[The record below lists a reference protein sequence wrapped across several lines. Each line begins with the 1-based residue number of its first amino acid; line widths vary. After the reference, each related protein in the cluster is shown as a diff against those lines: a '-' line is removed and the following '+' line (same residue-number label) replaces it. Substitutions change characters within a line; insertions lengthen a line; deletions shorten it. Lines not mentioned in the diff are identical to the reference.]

1 MPRRVLVADDDP
13 AQLKLALHMIRSL
26 DFEVFSAT
34 DGASALEQIQR
45 NRIQLAVLDWMMP
58 DYSGVQVCQRLAEL
72 PWIVHSIILTARES
86 KEDLAEAL
94 AAGASDY
101 LVKPFHPG
109 ELRARLQVGAR
120 LLSLQERSTHMQKME
135 SIGQLAAGVAH
146 EINTPAQFVSDN
158 LRFLKDSLGAL
169 MRVVDAHQEIVARLE
184 GGQAIPAE
192 MLEKVRGL
200 LEEVD
205 VDYVREEVPLALA
218 QSIDGIERVAKIV
231 RSMKQFSHPGS
242 SHCMLVDLNE
252 ALESTATVSRGEWKL
267 VADLALD
274 LDADLPEV
282 ECSPGEISQ
291 VFLNLVVN
299 AAHAI
304 VEACRD
310 GQKKGVIGIST
321 RRDGDHVRI
330 AISDTGAG
338 IPEPARKRIFEPFF
352 TTKEVGKGTGQGLA
366 IAHDV
371 IVRQHRGTI
380 DFDTEVGRG
389 TTFVIRLP
397 MRSAGPPAAEV
408 GARPA

>member
-1 MPRRVLVADDDP
+1 MARRILVADDDP

-34 DGASALEQIQR
+34 TGASALDQIQR
-45 NRIQLAVLDWMMP
+45 NRIQLALLDWMMP
-58 DYSGVQVCQRLAEL
+58 DYSGVQVCERLSEL

-86 KEDLAEAL
+86 KEDMAEAL

-120 LLSLQERSTHMQKME
+120 LLSLQERSTHLQKME

-158 LRFLKDSLGAL
+158 LRFLRDSIGGL
-169 MRVVDAHQEIVARLE
+169 MSLVEGHQDIVARLGRRE
-184 GGQAIPAE
+184 PIPDE
-192 MLEKVRGL
+192 MLEKARESL
-200 LEEVD
+200 QEVD
-205 VDYVREEVPLALA
+205 VEYAREEVPLALA
-218 QSIDGIERVAKIV
+218 QSIEGIERVAKIV

-242 SHCMLVDLNE
+242 SQSTLVDLNE
-252 ALESTATVSRGEWKL
+252 ALESTVTVSRGEWKL
-267 VADLALD
+267 VADVELD
-274 LDADLPEV
+274 LDSDLPEV
-282 ECSPGEISQ
+282 ECSPGEVNQ

-304 VEACRD
+304 AEVGRD
-310 GQKKGVIGIST
+310 EEHRGVIGIST
-321 RRDGDHVRI
+321 RRDGDWVRV
-330 AISDTGAG
+330 AISDTGGG
-338 IPEPARKRIFEPFF
+338 IPEPVRKRIFEPFF

-371 IVRQHRGTI
+371 IVRQHGGTI
-380 DFDTEVGRG
+380 EFETEVGRG

-397 MRSAGPPAAEV
+397 IRSAVQPPEA
-408 GARPA
+408 GGHPA